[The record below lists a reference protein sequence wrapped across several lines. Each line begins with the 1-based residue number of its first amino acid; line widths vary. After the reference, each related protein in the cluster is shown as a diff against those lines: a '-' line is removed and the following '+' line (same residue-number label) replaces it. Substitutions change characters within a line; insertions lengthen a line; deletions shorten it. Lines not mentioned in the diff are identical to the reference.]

1 MTLLTYLHRL
11 ADWTTTLTIGK
22 KVIFKLYEGPDECVE
37 RRDSIHKAIAGI
49 KTQLDCDKVQADI
62 SAFEKYYLNE
72 PDLYLMIEDFLDH
85 LDKVAVRIETNEM
98 LFSKSKAQ

>member
-1 MTLLTYLHRL
+1 MKLLTHLRRL
-11 ADWTTTLTIGK
+11 ATWTTTLTIGK
-22 KVIFKLYEGPDECVE
+22 KVIFKLHEGPDECVE

-49 KTQLDCDKVQADI
+49 KTQFDFDKVQADI
-62 SAFEKYYLNE
+62 NAFEKCYINE
-72 PDLYLMIEDFLDH
+72 PDLYLMVDDFCDH